1 MFARENK
8 FRENLKTFRHCQ
20 KVKYFFFANIFA
32 KTEINFGKISKATN
46 IFFVPTLQCIL
57 SGSLPTFLC
66 TRTQKISPLE
76 GEGWRW
82 GGGGAVIALRGTM
95 VGKD

>member
-66 TRTQKISPLE
+66 TRTQKNKST
-76 GEGWRW
+76 
-82 GGGGAVIALRGTM
+82 GGGGMEVGGAVIALRGTM